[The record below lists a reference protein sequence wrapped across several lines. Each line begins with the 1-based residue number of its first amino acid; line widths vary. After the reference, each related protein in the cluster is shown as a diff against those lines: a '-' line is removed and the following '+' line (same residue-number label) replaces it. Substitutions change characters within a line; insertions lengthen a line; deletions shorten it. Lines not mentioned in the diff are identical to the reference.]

1 MYPQLNVIVVS
12 IPSAHQVIVE
22 LVSKVSKRETVSLP
36 DEIYGYKEA
45 QANRDRFY
53 IAAQFDRGKL
63 PDEFILGNGKMYG
76 GYENA
81 PLEPE
86 TKYRAYLRAVTEH
99 NGVGLHSMVIITTT
113 VNRCPTKISRRC
125 FTG

>member
-1 MYPQLNVIVVS
+1 M
-12 IPSAHQVIVE
+12 
-22 LVSKVSKRETVSLP
+22 VSKVSKREIVSLP
-36 DEIYGYKEA
+36 NEIYGYKEA
-45 QANRDRFY
+45 KANGDPFY

-99 NGVGLHSMVIITTT
+99 NGVGLHSTVIITTT
-113 VNRCPTKISRRC
+113 VTGNRCPTKILRR
-125 FTG
+125 FFY